1 MIIPRVSSTLLRE
14 VSLDTLRSYW
24 VKNTIDEDNREKLV
38 DEQLKLLGNQEAIR
52 IMRNVNYQKDT
63 EELRQYVYHES
74 AKELKLLARSTVRGI
89 FIDRY
94 V

>member
-1 MIIPRVSSTLLRE
+1 
-14 VSLDTLRSYW
+14 

-38 DEQLKLLGNQEAIR
+38 EEQLKLLGNQEAIR

>member
-1 MIIPRVSSTLLRE
+1 MIIPRVSSTLLKE
-14 VSLDTLRSYW
+14 VSLDSLRSYW
-24 VKNTIDEDNREKLV
+24 VKNTIDEDNRERLEE
-38 DEQLKLLGNQEAIR
+38 EQLKLLGNQEAIR

-74 AKELKLLARSTVRGI
+74 VKELKLLARSTVRGI

>member
-1 MIIPRVSSTLLRE
+1 MIIPRISSTLLRE

-38 DEQLKLLGNQEAIR
+38 EEQLKLLGNQEAIR
-52 IMRNVNYQKDT
+52 IMRNYNYQKDT

-74 AKELKLLARSTVRGI
+74 VKELKLLARSTVRGI

>member
-14 VSLDTLRSYW
+14 VSLDSLRSYW
-24 VKNTIDEDNREKLV
+24 VKNTIDEDNRERLV

-52 IMRNVNYQKDT
+52 IMRNINYQKDT
-63 EELRQYVYHES
+63 EELRQYAYFEGM
-74 AKELKLLARSTVRGI
+74 KEQKLLARSTVRGI

>member
-1 MIIPRVSSTLLRE
+1 M
-14 VSLDTLRSYW
+14 DQLRSYW
-24 VKNTIDEDNREKLV
+24 VKERIDEMNREKLAE
-38 DEQLKLLGNQEAIR
+38 EQLKLIGNQEAIR

-63 EELRQYVYHES
+63 EELRQYAYYEGV
-74 AKELKLLARSTVRGI
+74 KEQQLLARSTVRGI

>member
-1 MIIPRVSSTLLRE
+1 
-14 VSLDTLRSYW
+14 

-63 EELRQYVYHES
+63 EELRQYAYFEGM
-74 AKELKLLARSTVRGI
+74 KEQKLLARSTVRGI

>member
-1 MIIPRVSSTLLRE
+1 MIIPRISSTLLRE
-14 VSLDTLRSYW
+14 VSLDSLRSYW
-24 VKNTIDEDNREKLV
+24 VKNTIDEDNRQRLEE
-38 DEQLKLLGNQEAIR
+38 EQLKLLGNQEAIR

-63 EELRQYVYHES
+63 EELRQYAYYEGL
-74 AKELKLLARSTVRGI
+74 KEQKLLARSTVRGI

>member
-1 MIIPRVSSTLLRE
+1 MIIPRISSTLLRE

-38 DEQLKLLGNQEAIR
+38 EEQLKLLGNQEAIR

-74 AKELKLLARSTVRGI
+74 AKEQKLLARSTVRGI

>member
-1 MIIPRVSSTLLRE
+1 MIIPRISSTLLRE

-52 IMRNVNYQKDT
+52 IMRNYNYQKDT

>member
-1 MIIPRVSSTLLRE
+1 MIIPRISSTLLRE

-24 VKNTIDEDNREKLV
+24 VKNTIDEDNRERLV
-38 DEQLKLLGNQEAIR
+38 EEQLKLLGNQEAIR
-52 IMRNVNYQKDT
+52 IMRNINYQKDT

-74 AKELKLLARSTVRGI
+74 AKELKLLARSTVKGI